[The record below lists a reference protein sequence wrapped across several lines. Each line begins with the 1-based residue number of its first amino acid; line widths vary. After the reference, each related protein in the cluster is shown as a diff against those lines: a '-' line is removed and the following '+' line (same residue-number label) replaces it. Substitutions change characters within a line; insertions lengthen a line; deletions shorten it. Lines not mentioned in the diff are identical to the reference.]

1 MLCNSYFAK
10 LLALV
15 FRHVFNHRFF
25 CCSSIACQ
33 WFLVIFWG
41 VHSRG
46 VLVELCRRGLKSST
60 LFKTWLTL
68 LPCLRFWF
76 WFVSFY
82 VKNQVVFQTNI
93 TEVVTLEKS
102 YWYCEC
108 KLLIAS
114 LYSLSKA
121 SSPKRHCSRPL
132 IVKFYTL
139 FNTQNLVFS
148 SPYLACISQIREC
161 SPQPRN
167 KIALSS
173 KYAFSA
179 TFKLKWHF

>member
-1 MLCNSYFAK
+1 M
-10 LLALV
+10 
-15 FRHVFNHRFF
+15 
-25 CCSSIACQ
+25 ACQ

-60 LFKTWLTL
+60 LFKTWLTS

-161 SPQPRN
+161 SPPTSKQDSLVFQVCVLRYIQVEMAFLATVLYATTGWFMLLILN
-167 KIALSS
+167 IFRWFSS
-173 KYAFSA
+173 
-179 TFKLKWHF
+179 